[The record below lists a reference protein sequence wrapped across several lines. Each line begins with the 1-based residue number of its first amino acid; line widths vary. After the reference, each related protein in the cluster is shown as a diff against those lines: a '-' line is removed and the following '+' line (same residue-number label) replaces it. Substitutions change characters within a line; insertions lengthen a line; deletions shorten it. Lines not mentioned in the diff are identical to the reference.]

1 MKAATSILVNLK
13 CWKSPYF
20 PWHCKGLSWPWQ
32 KSHSYYENIS
42 FAPLFS
48 TLSLFRFSPLSMERQ
63 GLGRTTTLKPESGQ
77 SIICLDRHSNH
88 QQGRVNTVNPSL
100 HTYMNFLIHPC
111 KLINYEKNVCNP
123 PKLGKYWDFPQP
135 LRFPSDFTLRKYLGR
150 RGWISQYLPR
160 FGGARIQS

>member
-13 CWKSPYF
+13 YKEITIF
-20 PWHCKGLSWPWQ
+20 PMTMQGTFMTMK
-32 KSHSYYENIS
+32 KITFIS

-111 KLINYEKNVCNP
+111 KLINYKNVCNP